1 MLPQHIS
8 VTACKIYK
16 SRLRTTNVRNG
27 HSILKH
33 RSVDTRATMGYQLFN
48 VFWNSA
54 CGADPSND
62 PNGRVKRLADVN
74 THIGG
79 GTWND
84 PTYTLI
90 NIHGPT
96 AAWMFGLMAVLAALA
111 VVVWYLYRRRQR
123 NLKRIVARHRKARWD
138 AIGYH
143 KNECSKIDHTRECD
157 CRKEGYFPRRAS
169 NGGDIE
175 EYGYRRDPIEM

>member
-1 MLPQHIS
+1 MRRQVASDHMLPQHIS

-27 HSILKH
+27 HSFLKH
-33 RSVDTRATMGYQLFN
+33 RSVNTRATMGYQLFN

-84 PTYTLI
+84 PPDL
-90 NIHGPT
+90 HPD
-96 AAWMFGLMAVLAALA
+96 
-111 VVVWYLYRRRQR
+111 Q
-123 NLKRIVARHRKARWD
+123 
-138 AIGYH
+138 
-143 KNECSKIDHTRECD
+143 HTRANCGLDVRLNGSTCRAGCCRLVPLPPPAEECEAHH
-157 CRKEGYFPRRAS
+157 RPNMLGMK
-169 NGGDIE
+169 I
-175 EYGYRRDPIEM
+175 